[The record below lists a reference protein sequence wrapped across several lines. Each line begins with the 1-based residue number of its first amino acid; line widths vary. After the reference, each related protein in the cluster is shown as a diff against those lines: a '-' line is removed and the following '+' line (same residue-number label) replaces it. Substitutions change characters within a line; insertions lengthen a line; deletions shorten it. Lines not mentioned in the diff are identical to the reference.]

1 MTTADTPR
9 PFAAVGIIV
18 LNQSGQVLVGE
29 RLSSHGAGTYQ
40 IPGGHL
46 EFGLTFE
53 QAARREVAEETGL
66 TDLTFEKIV
75 CLNNERVYGKHF
87 VNIGFLVRC
96 NGGKPGNPEPD
107 KSRNWR
113 WYEANRIPEPMFAPS
128 KAVLD
133 AWRSGTF
140 FNEVV
145 A

>member
-1 MTTADTPR
+1 MTTEDKPR
-9 PFAAVGIIV
+9 PLAAVGIIV
-18 LNQSGQVLVGE
+18 LNQAGQVLVGE

-46 EFGLTFE
+46 EFGLAFE
-53 QAARREVAEETGL
+53 QAARKEVAEETGL
-66 TDLTFEKIV
+66 TDLVFEKVV
-75 CLNNERVYGKHF
+75 CLNNECVYGKHF

-96 NGGKPGNPEPD
+96 NSGEPSNPEPD

-113 WYEANRIPEPMFAPS
+113 WYNANEIPEPLFAPS
-128 KAVLD
+128 KAVLT
-133 AWRSGTF
+133 AWQSGTF